1 VAARIAILVG
11 DSVVGRALEALL
23 QGLGYNTR
31 LIEESDAEEPAE
43 ALVGTQLLLTAP
55 TVSTESRTRFLAA
68 MRSTPGTATIPVL
81 TLATDYGEEPAD
93 QANIVPWPCRL
104 EVLKAEIEAALLP
117 TLRAE
122 EPAS

>member
-31 LIEESDAEEPAE
+31 LIEESDADEPAE

-81 TLATDYGEEPAD
+81 TLATDNGEELPD

-104 EVLKAEIEAALLP
+104 EVLKTEIEAALLP
-117 TLRAE
+117 TVRAE